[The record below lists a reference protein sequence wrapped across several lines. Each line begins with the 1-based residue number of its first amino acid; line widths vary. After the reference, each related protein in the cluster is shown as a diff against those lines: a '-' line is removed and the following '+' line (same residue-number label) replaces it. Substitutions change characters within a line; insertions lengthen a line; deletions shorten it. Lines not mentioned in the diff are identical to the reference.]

1 MIHFLQYSKRYEVMT
16 AATSA
21 AFHIEFNVSVSCKRN
36 EGKIEKKVTSKTK
49 VHKADIFSCH
59 YNVYVCVYYY
69 AIERLLQFSIF
80 LLSLMPIPR
89 ATSFHLFV
97 VYVFLRPSYHI
108 SHRHNLHSLAIS
120 MSNNSSTNVDHTSS
134 ADTSHYTLTYR
145 KGKERERV
153 KDIERAISTIERI
166 CERFESRLKK
176 AKSVDIDASSNK
188 ID

>member
-1 MIHFLQYSKRYEVMT
+1 MLWRVKVIPFLSEIHFIFWLEKEISELIHFLQYSKRYEVMT

-108 SHRHNLHSLAIS
+108 PHRHNLHSLAIS

-134 ADTSHYTLTYR
+134 AGTSHYTLTYR
-145 KGKERERV
+145 KGKERE
-153 KDIERAISTIERI
+153 KER
-166 CERFESRLKK
+166 
-176 AKSVDIDASSNK
+176 
-188 ID
+188 